1 MYKYN
6 KIIKII
12 IYSIF
17 VFNLIFFDCYN
28 VNAFVEEKDY
38 TNVYFLSKI
47 NNQMDCILLKNYN
60 KVNNET
66 RYALIDTGT
75 STAINEM
82 INYLKEKKV
91 EELEFIVI
99 THLHTDHSGGIFK
112 ILENFKVDSIYIK
125 EFDKTF
131 LTDGKY
137 WQKHYDNIL
146 KICAE
151 KSISIVGPSKFYGL
165 STTIKEN
172 ERIYNDNYVTEF
184 NNENTIFEFGSAT
197 VQIINWE
204 IQYDENENRIINEGE
219 NENSLGILLTQGN
232 KKAFFAGDINN
243 LDGDEDRIASQIGK
257 IDFMKLGHHGF
268 GASSTE
274 NYMKMLSPQYIVITN
289 TYNDMNQ
296 YILSD
301 LKKWGFDFHFATQ
314 DETAV
319 IARITDDDVSIKYE
333 HANCEKYISGEWV
346 YVEDIWAPELNV
358 EYSNKNQTNT
368 FVEVKI
374 KSNEELQ
381 GVTGWT
387 LSEDKL
393 SLSKKYIE
401 NMTEIVM
408 VRDLAGNES
417 TVYVEVSN
425 IKNSEEFKV
434 NMLDNKY
441 ILAGIDCE
449 NNTVDRFLQMA
460 DFDGIY
466 QVKLYKDKKEIKG
479 NDKITTDTILRLYN
493 EENNI
498 YQDYEIIFYG
508 DTNGDGQFSA
518 IDALLVIKNK
528 IGETQFNNNIY
539 LEAGRV
545 TEATREQQLIP
556 NSADALAIV
565 SAKLGKYSIKQ

>member
-1 MYKYN
+1 MKQYKKVFCILFLLIFN
-6 KIIKII
+6 LMVCKIKIS
-12 IYSIF
+12 YGYYD
-17 VFNLIFFDCYN
+17 NQNYT
-28 VNAFVEEKDY
+28 NAF
-38 TNVYFLSKI
+38 FLSKI
-47 NNQMDCILLKNYN
+47 NNQMDCILLENYD
-60 KVNNET
+60 VQSNEKK
-66 RYALIDTGT
+66 YALIDT
-75 STAINEM
+75 STGNNIDEM

-91 EELEFIVI
+91 EKIEFIVI

-112 ILENFKVDSIYIK
+112 ILDNFKVDSIYIK

-131 LTDGKY
+131 LIDGRY
-137 WQKHYDNIL
+137 WQKNYDNIL

-151 KSISIVGPSKFYGL
+151 RGINIIGPSRFYGL

-172 ERIYNDNYVTEF
+172 ERIYNDSYIKEF
-184 NNENTIFEFGSAT
+184 NDETTKFNFGSST
-197 VQIINWE
+197 IQIINWE
-204 IQYDENENRIINEGE
+204 IQYDENENIIINEGE
-219 NENSLGILLTQGN
+219 NENSLGVLLTQGN
-232 KKAFFAGDINN
+232 KRAFFAGDINN
-243 LDGDEDRIASQIGK
+243 IDGDENRIAPQIGK

-274 NYMKMLSPQYIVITN
+274 NYMKTLSPQYILITN
-289 TYNDMNQ
+289 TYNDINQ
-296 YILSD
+296 HILSN
-301 LKKWGFDFHFATQ
+301 LKKWGFEFHFATQ

-319 IARITDDDVSIKYE
+319 IAQITDDDVSIKYE
-333 HANCEKYISGEWV
+333 HANCEKYISGKLV
-346 YVEDIWAPELNV
+346 YVEDIWAPELDV

-381 GVTGWT
+381 GITGWT
-387 LSEDKL
+387 LSADKL

-417 TVYVEVSN
+417 TAYVEVSN

-434 NMLDNKY
+434 NMLDDKY

-449 NNTVDRFLQMA
+449 NNTVNKFLQMS
-460 DFDGIY
+460 DFDEIY
-466 QVKLYKDKKEIKG
+466 QVKLYKDNKEIKG
-479 NDKITTDTILRLYN
+479 NDIITTGTILRLYN
-493 EENNI
+493 EENRI

-518 IDALLVIKNK
+518 IDVLLVIKNK

-545 TEATREQQLIP
+545 TEKTREQQLIP

-565 SAKLGKYSIKQ
+565 SAKLGKYNIKQ

>member
-1 MYKYN
+1 MNKY
-6 KIIKII
+6 KIIYVII
-12 IYSIF
+12 FLCI
-17 VFNLIFFDCYN
+17 FNLILSKLNPIYGFS
-28 VNAFVEEKDY
+28 KDENC
-38 TNVYFLSKI
+38 TNIYFLSKI
-47 NNQMDCILLKNYN
+47 NNQMDCILLENYN

-66 RYALIDTGT
+66 KYSLIDTGR
-75 STAINEM
+75 SNNVNEM

-91 EELEFIVI
+91 EQLDFVII
-99 THLHTDHSGGIFK
+99 THLHSDHIGGFQKIIDNFK
-112 ILENFKVDSIYIK
+112 INTIYLK
-125 EFDKTF
+125 EFDKIYVE
-131 LTDGKY
+131 DGVY
-137 WQKHYDNIL
+137 WQGRYDNIL
-146 KICAE
+146 KLCAE
-151 KSISIVGPSKFYGL
+151 KGITIIGPSVFYGP

-172 ERIYNDNYVTEF
+172 ARIYNDNDVTEF
-184 NNENTIFEFGSAT
+184 NNENTLFEFGSAT
-197 VQIINWE
+197 IQIINWE
-204 IQYDENENRIINEGE
+204 IQYDENGNRTITKGE
-219 NENSLGILLTQGN
+219 NENSLGVLLTQGN

-301 LKKWGFDFHFATQ
+301 LKKWGFEFHFATQ

-319 IARITDDDVSIKYE
+319 IARITDDNVSIKYE

-346 YVEDIWAPELNV
+346 YVADIWAPELNV
-358 EYSNKNQTNT
+358 EYSNKNQTST

-401 NMTEIVM
+401 NMTEIVI
-408 VRDLAGNES
+408 VRDLTGNES
-417 TVYVEVSN
+417 TAYVEVSN

-434 NMLDNKY
+434 NMIDNKY
-441 ILAGIDCE
+441 ILAGIDCK
-449 NNTVDRFLQMA
+449 NNTVNKFLQMA

-466 QVKLYKDKKEIKG
+466 QVKLYKDNKEIKG

-528 IGETQFNNNIY
+528 IGETKFNNNIY

-545 TEATREQQLIP
+545 TETTREQQLIP